1 MKGRRDC
8 GTWDGL
14 TPEQVTRL
22 TDLVESGLT
31 DGDVAAA
38 MGIARTT
45 VIRHRQALG
54 LKPGHLNRPMR
65 PEELLRLRRIER
77 AKCAVRS
84 GRCLVCGA
92 LMDLAGEVMPP
103 HPVRRAG
110 RDPRFAPECGGSRRE
125 PRDLDKEFETTGA
138 TT

>member
-1 MKGRRDC
+1 MRAARRFAI
-8 GTWDGL
+8 GEGL
-14 TPEQVTRL
+14 SPEQVARL

-31 DGDVAAA
+31 DGDVAASL
-38 MGIARTT
+38 GVARTT
-45 VIRHRQALG
+45 VIRHRKELG
-54 LKPGHLNRPMR
+54 LASGHANRPMH
-65 PEELLRLRRIER
+65 PAELLRLRRIER